1 MNQSKQQYTPAKI
14 QYLLKEAGVTQK
26 QIANE
31 QGVSAMAISLV
42 VNHRSVSLRLMKA
55 VARHINA
62 DYRDVFAWHFKGKKS
77 CPRQRAA

>member
-1 MNQSKQQYTPAKI
+1 MTQRKQGFTPAKI

-26 QIANE
+26 QIADE

-42 VNHRSVSLRLMKA
+42 VNHRAVSHRLMKA

-62 DYRDVFAWHFKGKKS
+62 DHRDVFAWHFGS
-77 CPRQRAA
+77 